1 MKNLF
6 AKLMPYQKA
15 EFALMLIL
23 AFSIPFYWYV
33 AQILEIVLMTCA
45 IFKIIIQQKFQF
57 NKTQLQWKW
66 VYIIFMLTWLATLCG
81 MIYTQNAEEGWMAV
95 TKKLGFFLFPLIFL
109 LSDMSYLTK
118 DRIRAVFCSMTIGIL
133 VIFLTNI
140 IWAAIDV
147 IFNGCDISR
156 FFDKELMKL
165 YYVRQF
171 HQFHH
176 SYMSMYA
183 TLAFAFCYIESFN
196 QKETK
201 ARISYII
208 AAVMLAAF
216 IILCNSRAGIV
227 ILALEI
233 IILLAWTFFAKK
245 ETKAGIV
252 IGAIILII
260 GGSAIK
266 LLPEGMSRITETL
279 KTITSQ
285 NTNDRRLVQFVG
297 YKQVLKDNWLFGVGT
312 GDKCDEIVK
321 SYESYRDKLVSSIV
335 PIHGADKKNFEK
347 NRDILLKNIM
357 RYTASGCD
365 NWHVPNTFTQ
375 EYIKR
380 DAEKRYCTIESVNNI
395 YVDYIYISDAITN
408 TLNSHN
414 QYFETII
421 SLGAIGL
428 ILLLGYFITPI
439 FIMIKNKK
447 FSVIYLIFVLII
459 SSNAIS
465 EAIFERQDG
474 IIFFNL
480 FNMLLFCSLLTDINA
495 KSVES
500 AQSARQ
506 K

>member
-1 MKNLF
+1 
-6 AKLMPYQKA
+6 MPYQKA
-15 EFALMLIL
+15 EFALILIL

-45 IFKIIIQQKFQF
+45 ILKIIIQQKFRF

-81 MIYTQNAEEGWMAV
+81 MIYTQNAGEGWMAV

-118 DRIRAVFCSMTIGIL
+118 SRIRAVYCSMTIGIL

-140 IWAAIDV
+140 IWATIDV
-147 IFNGCDISR
+147 MFNGYDISR

-176 SYMSMYA
+176 SYMSIYA

-196 QKETK
+196 QKEMK
-201 ARISYII
+201 VKISYVI
-208 AAVMLAAF
+208 AAVMLSAF

-233 IILLAWTFFAKK
+233 IILLGWTFFEKK
-245 ETKAGIV
+245 ETKAGIA
-252 IGAIILII
+252 ICAIILAV
-260 GGSAIK
+260 GGVSIK
-266 LLPEGMSRITETL
+266 LLPDGMSRITETL
-279 KTITSQ
+279 KIISSQ
-285 NTNDRRLVQFVG
+285 STNDRRLVQFIG

-312 GDKCDEIVK
+312 GDKCDEVVK
-321 SYESYRDKLVSSIV
+321 SYESYRNDLVSSIAPV
-335 PIHGADKKNFEK
+335 HGADGKKFEK
-347 NRDILLKNIM
+347 NRDILLKNIL
-357 RYTASGCD
+357 RYTDSGGN
-365 NWHVPNTFTQ
+365 NWHVPNAYTR

-380 DAEKRYCTIESVNNI
+380 DAEKRYCTQESVSNM

-408 TLNSHN
+408 ELNSHN

-421 SLGAIGL
+421 SLGIIGL
-428 ILLLGYFITPI
+428 ISLLVYFIVPI
-439 FIMIKNKK
+439 FIMIKNKN
-447 FSVIYLIFVLII
+447 FSVIYLIFILII
-459 SSNAIS
+459 SFNAIF

-480 FNMLLFCSLLTDINA
+480 FNMLLFYSLLTDITM
-495 KSVES
+495 KS